1 MAINAYSIQLVTT
14 LLDGSTT
21 QIPSPGSAETGSVL
35 EVFGGFPMRLPGGA
49 SDTNIKLGLLTD
61 PLWLAV
67 FGDVGISFKIVE
79 GGTALEA
86 NPFGFV
92 ADVEDGLGISEVW
105 LSNSDAEE
113 HVVYILASE

>member
-21 QIPSPGSAETGSVL
+21 QIPSPGSASTGTVL
-35 EVFGGFPMRLPGGA
+35 EVFGGFPMRIPGST
-49 SDTNIKLGLLTD
+49 SDQNIKLGLLTD
-61 PLWLAV
+61 PKWLAV
-67 FGDVGISFKIVE
+67 FGDEGVSFRILE
-79 GGTALEA
+79 GGTPLEA
-86 NPFGFV
+86 NPFAFV

-105 LSNSDAEE
+105 VSNSDAEE